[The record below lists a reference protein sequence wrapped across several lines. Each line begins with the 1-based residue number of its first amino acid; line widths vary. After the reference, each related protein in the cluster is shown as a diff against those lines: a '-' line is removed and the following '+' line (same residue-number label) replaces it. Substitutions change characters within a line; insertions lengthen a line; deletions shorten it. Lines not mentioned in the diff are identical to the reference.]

1 MAAQR
6 CRLAL
11 SVESCNHAAMALERI
26 AVGVAYA
33 ALFFGA
39 GVWAPYFPLYLAHL
53 GFSGGQIG
61 AIIGTA
67 PLLRWSSA
75 IGWGYL
81 ADRWRR
87 RHLLLVLA
95 SFTGCLF
102 FVPLLFVRSFVAIA
116 AVLTCINL
124 FHGAMLPMLDAT
136 VMDHLQRLG
145 GDYGRL
151 RLWGSLGFI
160 AGALVSAP
168 IIQLSSPAAVP
179 ALLLAPAF
187 FLVPALYYLPHEQ
200 LGSSGRFR
208 APWKLLNPALSA
220 FLATAF
226 LLQISCGAWGGFFA
240 VHSARLGFS
249 DAIPGITW
257 GLAVI
262 IEVGVLFWGRQ
273 IVERFDAAGMIV
285 FTLIVTVGRWALTAV
300 ATDEVAVV
308 ALQLAHSITF
318 AVFHLAALL
327 LLTRLVPPQNS
338 TSGQSLYGMVSF
350 GFGGSAGIA
359 LAGALIDRIGSSALF
374 GVEACIAALALLPAW
389 QLRHHLRR

>member
-1 MAAQR
+1 M
-6 CRLAL
+6 RL
-11 SVESCNHAAMALERI
+11 ESCNHAAMALERI
-26 AVGVAYA
+26 AVAVAYA

-75 IGWGYL
+75 IGWGYF

-95 SFTGCLF
+95 AFTGSLF
-102 FVPLLFVRSFVAIA
+102 FVPLLFMRSFLGIV

-124 FHGAMLPMLDAT
+124 FHGAMLPMIDAT
-136 VMDHLQRLG
+136 VMDHLPRLG

-168 IIQLSSPAAVP
+168 IIHLSSPAAVP
-179 ALLLAPAF
+179 ALLLAPTV
-187 FLVPALYYLPHEQ
+187 FLVAALYFLPREQ
-200 LGSSGRFR
+200 IGSAGRFR

-226 LLQISCGAWGGFFA
+226 LLQLSGGAWGAFFA

-285 FTLIVTVGRWALTAV
+285 FTLLVTSARWALTAI
-300 ATDEVAVV
+300 ATDEVIVV
-308 ALQLAHSITF
+308 SLQLAHSITF

-327 LLTRLVPPQNS
+327 LLTRLVPPQSS

-359 LAGALIDRIGSSALF
+359 LAGVLVDRIGTSALF
-374 GVEACIAALALLPAW
+374 GVEAGIAALALLPAW
-389 QLRHHLRR
+389 RLRHRLRR